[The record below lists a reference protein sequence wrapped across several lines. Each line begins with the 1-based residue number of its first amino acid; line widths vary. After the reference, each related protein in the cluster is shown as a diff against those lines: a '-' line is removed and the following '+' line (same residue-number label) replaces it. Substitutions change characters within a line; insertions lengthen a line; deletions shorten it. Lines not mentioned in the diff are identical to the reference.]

1 MIYLIKS
8 VDLIPFDGNFSDC
21 SKLDF
26 DTVKYLE
33 GIKIL
38 IET

>member
-8 VDLIPFDGNFSDC
+8 VDFIPFDSYITDYQ
-21 SKLDF
+21 KLDF

-33 GIKIL
+33 GIKNL
-38 IET
+38 LET